1 MCQSFA
7 LALEPQRRY
16 SMILFLSLYSLPT
29 TQNLSGYCSL
39 VDCCGRK
46 LAPPSALYCGD
57 HRTRLGEACG
67 RTRGG
72 MSPPVGIER
81 FARRAFRI
89 IYIYIYINGPVRQD
103 TALFDRAIRL
113 HTANFGQASSVSTN
127 RVLSNLTSL
136 HIRSA
141 PPEVP
146 NEFADTGYQR
156 AVTRRQRWQNLLR
169 N

>member
-39 VDCCGRK
+39 VDCCG
-46 LAPPSALYCGD
+46 D

-89 IYIYIYINGPVRQD
+89 IYIYIYIYGPARQD

-113 HTANFGQASSVSTN
+113 HTANLGQASSVSTN

-169 N
+169 NSGIALL

>member
-16 SMILFLSLYSLPT
+16 SIILFLSLYSLST

-39 VDCCGRK
+39 VDC
-46 LAPPSALYCGD
+46 CGD

-72 MSPPVGIER
+72 MSPPVGIELC
-81 FARRAFRI
+81 ARRAFRI
-89 IYIYIYINGPVRQD
+89 IYIYIYINGPARQN

-113 HTANFGQASSVSTN
+113 HTANLGQASSVSTN

-136 HIRSA
+136 HIHSA

-146 NEFADTGYQR
+146 NEFADVGYQR
-156 AVTRRQRWQNLLR
+156 AVIRRQRWQNLLR
-169 N
+169 NSGIALL

>member
-39 VDCCGRK
+39 VDCCG
-46 LAPPSALYCGD
+46 D

-89 IYIYIYINGPVRQD
+89 IYIYIYIYINGPARQD

-113 HTANFGQASSVSTN
+113 HTANLGQASSVSTN

-169 N
+169 NSGIALL